1 MQQSKGNIPPTFY
14 HHRPIKK
21 FYLDGIIHDESAL
34 GRLKDEYIRLL
45 DSEMRLSGYV
55 PRLDIVPDFTLD
67 YNHKKKYFEFQLTV
81 HGTNTGRKQSEWIA
95 GIDVSTPIFIQKSR
109 SKEFSQEQV

>member
-1 MQQSKGNIPPTFY
+1 MSQNKENIPPTFY
-14 HHRPIKK
+14 HHKPIKK

-34 GRLKDEYIRLL
+34 GRLKAEYVRLL
-45 DSEMRLSGYV
+45 ESEMRLSGYV
-55 PRLDIVPDFTLD
+55 PRLDITPDFTLD

-81 HGTNTGRKQSEWIA
+81 HGTYTGRKQSEWIA
-95 GIDVSTPIFIQKSR
+95 GIDGSTPIYTQKNK

>member
-1 MQQSKGNIPPTFY
+1 MSENKGYMPPTFY

-55 PRLDIVPDFTLD
+55 PRLDIVPDFTID
-67 YNHKKKYFEFQLTV
+67 YNHNKNYFEFQLTV
-81 HGTNTGRKQSEWIA
+81 HGTYTGRKQSEWIA
-95 GIDVSTPIFIQKSR
+95 GIDVSTPIYTQKSKL
-109 SKEFSQEQV
+109 KESLREQV